1 MAIYYWTYRKI
12 ESLNLP
18 LQMESKRKSV
28 LVWVTLL
35 VIVLAIVLPKTLKPQ
50 RYERLPEKWAGTW
63 IKNEYG
69 RGRPIFTTVHR
80 VAYYADGNLE
90 YVDFKKDAIDKIK
103 TSMVEKKA
111 LYLVIRGRETI
122 EYPEVTENIKKGFI
136 ELNRFEGKGMEK
148 VIIYKIVH

>member
-1 MAIYYWTYRKI
+1 LESNIKSKFSLAI
-12 ESLNLP
+12 
-18 LQMESKRKSV
+18 
-28 LVWVTLL
+28 LL
-35 VIVLAIVLPKTLKPQ
+35 ILVLAIILPKTLKPQ

-69 RGRPIFTTVHR
+69 RGMTIFATLHR

-90 YVDFKKDAIDKIK
+90 YVDIKKDTIDRIK

-111 LYLVIRGRETI
+111 LHFVVREREAIDFSKET
-122 EYPEVTENIKKGFI
+122 IKKGFI

-148 VIIYKIVH
+148 IIIYEIIH